1 MVRRSSSYGS
11 SSRTRSSYHGT
22 SYYGGSSRN
31 RNDTNDEEMDPG
43 LSFALMLML
52 MVMLCILTI
61 MSYPLVEIAFV
72 FLSQILRINF
82 KKWGND
88 ILIII
93 LSLIGFA
100 VSLVIPAGLSASL
113 YFAGKYTDDL
123 RRKL

>member
-1 MVRRSSSYGS
+1 
-11 SSRTRSSYHGT
+11 
-22 SYYGGSSRN
+22 
-31 RNDTNDEEMDPG
+31 
-43 LSFALMLML
+43 
-52 MVMLCILTI
+52 

-88 ILIII
+88 ILIIL

-100 VSLVIPAGLSASL
+100 VSLVIPGGLAASL

-123 RRKL
+123 RKKL